1 MKKVLVIGSPGSGK
15 STFARKLQDITGLP
29 LVYLDR
35 LQWNADRTV
44 VDRSVFLAR
53 LEEAL
58 QMDAWIIDGNYACTL
73 EMRLQVCDTVF
84 FLDFPVDLCLKG
96 IEERRGTVR
105 PDMPWVEEEEDP
117 AFTEFVRRFPVETR
131 PVILDLLEQYDHK
144 EIHTFTSREEA
155 NQYIQQ
161 LYYENS
167 R

>member
-1 MKKVLVIGSPGSGK
+1 MRRVLVIGSPGSGK
-15 STFARKLQDITGLP
+15 STFARKLRELTGLP

-58 QMDAWIIDGNYACTL
+58 HQDAWIIDGNYAFAL
-73 EMRLQVCDTVF
+73 EKRLQACDTVF

-96 IEERRGTVR
+96 IEERRGKVR

-117 AFTEFVRRFPVETR
+117 EFTEFVRRFPVETR
-131 PVILDLLEQYDHK
+131 PVILELLERYDHK
-144 EIHTFTSREEA
+144 EIHTFTSREAA
-155 NQYIQQ
+155 NDYLNELRKGNQ
-161 LYYENS
+161 
-167 R
+167 

>member
-53 LEEAL
+53 LEKL
-58 QMDAWIIDGNYACTL
+58 QMDAWIIDGNYACML

-84 FLDFPVDLCLKG
+84 FWIFRW
-96 IEERRGTVR
+96 I
-105 PDMPWVEEEEDP
+105 
-117 AFTEFVRRFPVETR
+117 FV
-131 PVILDLLEQYDHK
+131 
-144 EIHTFTSREEA
+144 
-155 NQYIQQ
+155 
-161 LYYENS
+161 
-167 R
+167 

>member
-1 MKKVLVIGSPGSGK
+1 MRRVLVIGSPGSGK
-15 STFARKLQDITGLP
+15 STFARKLRELTGLP

-58 QMDAWIIDGNYACTL
+58 HQDAWIIDGNYAFAL
-73 EMRLQVCDTVF
+73 EKRLQACDTVF

-96 IEERRGTVR
+96 IEERRGKVR

-117 AFTEFVRRFPVETR
+117 EFTEFVRRFPVETR
-131 PVILDLLEQYDHK
+131 PVILELLERYDHK
-144 EIHTFTSREEA
+144 EIHTFTSREAA
-155 NQYIQQ
+155 NDYLNELRKGKQ
-161 LYYENS
+161 
-167 R
+167 

>member
-1 MKKVLVIGSPGSGK
+1 MRRVLVIGSPGSGK
-15 STFARKLQDITGLP
+15 SNFARKLRELTRLP

-44 VDRSVFLAR
+44 VDRAVFLAR

-58 QMDAWIIDGNYACTL
+58 QQDAWIIDGNYAFTL
-73 EMRLQVCDTVF
+73 EKRLQACDTVF
-84 FLDFPVDLCLKG
+84 FLDLPVDLCLKG

-131 PVILDLLEQYDHK
+131 PVILELLERYDDK
-144 EIHTFTSREEA
+144 AMHTFTSREAA
-155 NQYIQQ
+155 NDYLNELRKGNQ
-161 LYYENS
+161 
-167 R
+167 

>member
-1 MKKVLVIGSPGSGK
+1 MRRVLVIGSPGSGK
-15 STFARKLQDITGLP
+15 STFARKLRELTGLP

-58 QMDAWIIDGNYACTL
+58 HQDAWIIDGNYAFAL
-73 EMRLQVCDTVF
+73 EKRLQACDTVF

-117 AFTEFVRRFPVETR
+117 EFTEFVRRFPVETR
-131 PVILDLLEQYDHK
+131 PVILELLERYDHK
-144 EIHTFTSREEA
+144 EIHTFTSREAA
-155 NQYIQQ
+155 NDYLNELRKGNQ
-161 LYYENS
+161 
-167 R
+167 

>member
-15 STFARKLQDITGLP
+15 STFARNLRELTGLP

-73 EMRLQVCDTVF
+73 EMRLQECDTVF

-96 IEERRGTVR
+96 IEERRGAVR

-131 PVILDLLEQYDHK
+131 PVILELLERYDDK
-144 EIHTFTSREEA
+144 AIHTFTSREAA
-155 NQYIQQ
+155 NDD
-161 LYYENS
+161 LNELRKGNP
-167 R
+167 